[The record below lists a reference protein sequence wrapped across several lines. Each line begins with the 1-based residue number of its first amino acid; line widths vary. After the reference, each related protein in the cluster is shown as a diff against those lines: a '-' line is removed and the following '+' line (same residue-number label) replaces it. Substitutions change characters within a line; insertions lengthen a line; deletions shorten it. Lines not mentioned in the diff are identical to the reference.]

1 MAITRKERSEV
12 DSLLSSQHGV
22 PRVSAAA
29 LDKSEAARE
38 KERKHIEQYRALEK
52 EVGEKT
58 PQMPSIEK
66 TVELLGQRYREIL
79 GGS

>member
-1 MAITRKERSEV
+1 MRLA
-12 DSLLSSQHGV
+12 DSLLVTQHGV

-52 EVGEKT
+52 EVGEKVSFVAIAVFLSFT
-58 PQMPSIEK
+58 SD
-66 TVELLGQRYREIL
+66 IL
-79 GGS
+79 QSAACCCWPA